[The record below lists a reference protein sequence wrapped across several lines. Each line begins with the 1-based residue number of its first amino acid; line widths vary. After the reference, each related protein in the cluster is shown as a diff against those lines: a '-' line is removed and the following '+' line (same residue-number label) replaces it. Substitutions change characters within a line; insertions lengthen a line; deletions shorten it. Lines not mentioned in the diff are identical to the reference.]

1 MITLSTI
8 VYAPVGAAWKTPRMR
23 GYLAKVEQTPDSG
36 YDAAFGLEF
45 VDTETETANKVY
57 VFQKRTGTDAYTCTG
72 PLEPDNDD
80 ADERLV
86 LDAWLL
92 ELILSGDWRQ
102 GNASDFAEQLSGDKL
117 W

>member
-8 VYAPVGAAWKTPRMR
+8 IYAPVGAAWKTPRMR

-57 VFQKRTGTDAYTCTG
+57 VFQKPTGTDAYTCTG
-72 PLEPDNDD
+72 PGSGQL
-80 ADERLV
+80 A
-86 LDAWLL
+86 LDPWLL